1 MTEILYHYT
10 SESGL
15 QGIRMS
21 GYIRQTHT
29 HPAAGLKNRIGVYFT
44 KMKPNNSK
52 IALIENNYRNYK
64 GDKSKVTAYVKV
76 WLPKGSNQP

>member
-64 GDKSKVTAYVKV
+64 DSTDLIGPNVLTRV
-76 WLPKGSNQP
+76 